1 MGKVKKGKRKKAI
14 QAKGV
19 VFATLVHDEKATV
32 VVQGGVVMLQVNGKP
47 YRLPD
52 GLSLPPEAHGES
64 CTVTIRSITD
74 EVILELGENDVYED
88 ELDDKGYE
96 DVMPV
101 DQWNEVL
108 TLMDE
113 TKLKKITAA
122 GAAVGTFIS
131 AAILAG
137 VSLYL
142 RLKTD
147 FRPTWALDL
156 GLVAGVVI
164 GVFFG
169 LVKAIPMFTCA
180 DCKVLAD
187 KEGNYI
193 NLDTGRTNLN
203 GGMRLPL

>member
-1 MGKVKKGKRKKAI
+1 MKKGKQRKAVR
-14 QAKGV
+14 AKDV

-32 VVQGGVVMLQVNGKP
+32 IVQGGVTMLQVNGKP

-101 DQWNEVL
+101 DQWDEVL

-113 TKLKKITAA
+113 TKLKKITRA
-122 GAAVGTFIS
+122 GGAIGTFIS
-131 AAILAG
+131 AVVLVV

-147 FRPTWALDL
+147 FRPVWALDL

-164 GVFFG
+164 GLFFG
-169 LVKAIPMFTCA
+169 LFKAIPLFTCA
-180 DCKVLAD
+180 DCKVLVD
-187 KEGNYI
+187 RNGNYI
-193 NLDTGRTNLN
+193 NLDTGRTSLN